1 MNKYLFLCFGFL
13 LSFVSLTQS
22 SNDLWG
28 EIRDRMAF
36 DHALEQ
42 PSVIYELEKYNDN
55 QYVINRLAKNGQRYL
70 YYTVTESIKRNL
82 PVELALLPFIESQ
95 FDPYAQSSTGASG
108 IWQFILSTARE
119 QKLKKNWWYD
129 GRRDI
134 VASTDA
140 AFNYLTKL
148 HNKYDDWLLAIAAYN
163 AGPNRILKEIK
174 KNKDKGLPTDFWSL
188 KLPRETKAYVP
199 KLLALLEVIKS
210 PEKFSVV
217 IPNLPNRPY
226 FQLVTLPSQVDLM
239 QVANISGLKL
249 EVIYELNPGFNPVS
263 YTHLRAHET

>member
-1 MNKYLFLCFGFL
+1 MNKFYLLFIGSL
-13 LSFVSLTQS
+13 LSFTLFSQT

-28 EIRDRMAF
+28 EIRDRMVF
-36 DHALEQ
+36 DHALDH

-70 YYTVTESIKRNL
+70 FYTVSEAIKRNL

-95 FDPYAQSSTGASG
+95 FEPYAQSPTGASG

-140 AFNYLTKL
+140 AYNYLTKL
-148 HNKYDDWLLAIAAYN
+148 HSKYDDWLLAIAAYN
-163 AGPNRILKEIK
+163 AGPNRISKEIK
-174 KNKDKGLPTDFWSL
+174 KIKLKDCP
-188 KLPRETKAYVP
+188 
-199 KLLALLEVIKS
+199 
-210 PEKFSVV
+210 
-217 IPNLPNRPY
+217 
-226 FQLVTLPSQVDLM
+226 
-239 QVANISGLKL
+239 
-249 EVIYELNPGFNPVS
+249 
-263 YTHLRAHET
+263 